1 MNARGN
7 ARAIM
12 AVTATAFVYGCDLAP
27 DYQVPPTPVVPA
39 AYKEAGPWTQA
50 TPQDTLPK
58 GPWWTIY
65 GDKLLDA
72 LEARLE
78 ADNPNLAAALARY
91 DAARAYVAE
100 AQSAYFPLVG
110 TEEDFTKNR
119 QSNNRPLRS
128 ASQPDFYGADTVG
141 LSINYELDIWGSI
154 RNQVAAGEATAQA
167 QAAES
172 EFVRLSLET
181 DLANAYFNLR
191 EADAQTQILN
201 QTVTAYARALTM
213 TEQRH
218 TGGVASGLDVG
229 RAQTQLSD
237 ARAQLSQ
244 AEGQRALYE
253 HAIASL
259 VGEPATTFAIKPETI
274 AFHVPNVPNGLPS
287 ELLQRRPDI
296 AAAERNVAAANA
308 QIGVA
313 RAAFYPQITLQASG
327 GFQNTGQ
334 ASLLTAPDL
343 FWSVGPSLAMTLF
356 DAGAH
361 QAELD
366 IAKAEH
372 SQAADAYRAQVLQAF
387 QDVEDNLA
395 LLNHLARAAKD
406 EADAV
411 QAANRTEAL
420 SLDRYQLGAVNY
432 LDVVT
437 AQAAALGAQLN
448 DLDIATRRLQ
458 ASVRLIKALGGG
470 WSVKDL
476 PTGGEPYDI
485 ASRAAKDDVPA
496 AK

>member
-1 MNARGN
+1 MSWGANR
-7 ARAIM
+7 RAIVV
-12 AVTATAFVYGCDLAP
+12 AAAAALVYGCDLAP
-27 DYQVPPTPVVPA
+27 DYKVPPTPVVPV
-39 AYKEAGPWTQA
+39 AYKEAGPWTKA
-50 TPQDTLPK
+50 TPADTLPK
-58 GPWWTIY
+58 GAWWEVY
-65 GDKLLDA
+65 NDKTLDG
-72 LEARLE
+72 LESRLE
-78 ADNPNLAAALARY
+78 TDNPNLAAALARY
-91 DAARAYVAE
+91 DAARAFVAE
-100 AQSAYFPLVG
+100 AQSAYFPMVG
-110 TEEDFTKNR
+110 GGADFTKNR
-119 QSNNRPLRS
+119 QSDSRPLRS
-128 ASQPDFYGADTVG
+128 PSQPDFYGADTVG

-154 RNQVAAGEATAQA
+154 RNQVEAGEATAQA
-167 QAAES
+167 QAAQS
-172 EFVRLSLET
+172 EFVRLSLEAN
-181 DLANAYFNLR
+181 LANAYFNLR
-191 EADAQTQILN
+191 EADAQTDLLN
-201 QTVTAYARALTM
+201 QTVAAYARALTM

-218 TGGVASGLDVG
+218 TGGIASGLDVG

-244 AEGQRALYE
+244 TEAQRALYE

-259 VGEPATTFAIKPETI
+259 VGEPATTFSVKPEVAT
-274 AFHVPNVPNGLPS
+274 FKVPNIPTDVPS
-287 ELLQRRPDI
+287 ALLQRRPDI

-372 SQAADAYRAQVLQAF
+372 NQAADEYRAQVLQAF

-411 QAANRTEAL
+411 QSANHTEAL

-437 AQAAALGAQLN
+437 AQTAALSAQLN
-448 DLDIATRRLQ
+448 ELDIATRRLQ

-470 WSVKDL
+470 WSTKDL
-476 PTGGEPYDI
+476 PPGDVPYDVATQDI
-485 ASRAAKDDVPA
+485 QPGH
-496 AK
+496 

>member
-1 MNARGN
+1 MNSRRGN
-7 ARAIM
+7 ARALLV
-12 AVTATAFVYGCDLAP
+12 ATTALLVYGCDLAP
-27 DYQVPPTPVVPA
+27 DYKVPPPPVVPA
-39 AYKEAGPWTQA
+39 AYKEAGPWTKA
-50 TPQDTLPK
+50 TPEDTLPK
-58 GPWWTIY
+58 GAWWEIY
-65 GDKLLDA
+65 NDKTLDG
-72 LEARLE
+72 LETRLE
-78 ADNPNLAAALARY
+78 TDNPNLAAALARY
-91 DAARAYVAE
+91 DAARAFVAE

-110 TEEDFTKNR
+110 GESDFTKNK
-119 QSNNRPLRS
+119 QSADRPLRS
-128 ASQPDFYGADTVG
+128 KGQPNFYGADTVG
-141 LSINYELDIWGSI
+141 LSVNYELDIWGAI
-154 RNQVAAGEATAQA
+154 RNQVEAGEAAAQA
-167 QAAES
+167 QAAQS

-181 DLANAYFNLR
+181 DLADAFFDLR
-191 EADAQTQILN
+191 EADAQIQILT
-201 QTVTAYARALTM
+201 QTVTAYTRALTM

-237 ARAQLSQ
+237 ARAQLAQ
-244 AEGQRALYE
+244 AQGQRALYE

-259 VGEPATTFAIKPETI
+259 VGEPATTFSIKPKAV
-274 AFHVPNVPNGLPS
+274 AFKVPNVPTGVPS

-296 AAAERNVAAANA
+296 AAAERSVAAANA

-313 RAAFYPQITLQASG
+313 HAAFFPQITLQASG

-366 IAKAEH
+366 IAKAAH
-372 SQAADAYRAQVLQAF
+372 SEAADEYRAQVLQAF

-395 LLNHLARAAKD
+395 LLNHLANAAKE

-411 QAANRTEAL
+411 QAANRTETL

-437 AQAAALGAQLN
+437 AQAAALNAQLN

-470 WSVKDL
+470 WSTKDL
-476 PTGGEPYDI
+476 PPGDAPYEV
-485 ASRAAKDDVPA
+485 AAQNGA
-496 AK
+496 GH

>member
-1 MNARGN
+1 MRSGGHV
-7 ARAIM
+7 RAILS
-12 AVTATAFVYGCDLAP
+12 ATAAMLVYGCDLAP
-27 DYQVPPTPVVPA
+27 DYKVPPTPAVPA
-39 AYKEAGPWTQA
+39 IYKEAGPWTQA
-50 TPQDTLPK
+50 TPEDTLPK
-58 GPWWTIY
+58 GAWWTIY
-65 GDKLLDA
+65 GDKTLDA

-78 ADNPNLAAALARY
+78 TDNPDLAAALARY
-91 DAARAYVAE
+91 DAARAFVAE

-110 TEEDFTKNR
+110 GGADFTKNK
-119 QSNNRPLRS
+119 QSANRPLRS
-128 ASQPDFYGADTVG
+128 ANQPNYYGADTVG
-141 LSINYELDIWGSI
+141 LSVNYELDVWGAI
-154 RNQVAAGEATAQA
+154 RNQVEAGEATAQA
-167 QAAES
+167 QAAQS
-172 EFVRLSLET
+172 EFVRLSLQT
-181 DLANAYFNLR
+181 DLANAYFDLR
-191 EADAQTQILN
+191 EADAQTNLLN
-201 QTVTAYARALTM
+201 QTVAAYGRALTM
-213 TEQRH
+213 TEERH

-259 VGEPATTFAIKPETI
+259 VGEPATTFSIKPETMT
-274 AFHVPNVPNGLPS
+274 FKVPNVPMGVPS
-287 ELLQRRPDI
+287 TLLQRRPDI

-313 RAAFYPQITLQASG
+313 RAAFYPQLTLQASG

-334 ASLLTAPDL
+334 ASLLTAPNL
-343 FWSVGPSLAMTLF
+343 FWSVGPSLAMTIF

-372 SQAADAYRAQVLQAF
+372 NQAADEYRAQVLQAF
-387 QDVEDNLA
+387 RDVEDNLA

-411 QAANRTEAL
+411 QAANRTETL

-437 AQAAALGAQLN
+437 AQTAALSAQLT
-448 DLDIATRRLQ
+448 DLDIATQRLQ
-458 ASVRLIKALGGG
+458 SSVRLIKALGGG

-476 PTGGEPYDI
+476 PAGDVPYDV
-485 ASRAAKDDVPA
+485 ATADKDPTQSS
-496 AK
+496 K

>member
-1 MNARGN
+1 MSRGRNARGGLVV
-7 ARAIM
+7 AAAM
-12 AVTATAFVYGCDLAP
+12 FVYGCDLAP
-27 DYQVPPTPVVPA
+27 DYKVPPTPIVPA
-39 AYKEAGPWTQA
+39 VYKETGPWTKA
-50 TPQDTLPK
+50 TPEDTLPK
-58 GPWWTIY
+58 GAWWNIY
-65 GDKLLDA
+65 NDKTLDG
-72 LEARLE
+72 LETRLD

-91 DAARAYVAE
+91 DAARAFVAE
-100 AQSAYFPLVG
+100 AQSAYFPIVG
-110 TEEDFTKNR
+110 TGEDFTKNR

-141 LSINYELDIWGSI
+141 LSVNYELDIWGSI
-154 RNQVAAGEATAQA
+154 RNQVEAGEATAQA
-167 QAAES
+167 QAAQS

-191 EADAQTQILN
+191 EADAQTELLN

-237 ARAQLSQ
+237 AKSQLSQ
-244 AEGQRALYE
+244 AQGQRALYE

-259 VGEPATTFAIKPETI
+259 VGEPATTFSLKPEAI
-274 AFHVPNVPNGLPS
+274 AFKVPNVPTGVPS
-287 ELLQRRPDI
+287 ALLQRRPDI
-296 AAAERNVAAANA
+296 AAAERAVAAANA

-313 RAAFYPQITLQASG
+313 RAAFFPQITLQASG

-334 ASLLTAPDL
+334 ASLLTAPNL
-343 FWSVGPSLAMTLF
+343 FWSVGPALAMTLF

-372 SQAADAYRAQVLQAF
+372 SQAADEYRAQVLQAF

-395 LLNHLARAAKD
+395 LLNHLADAAKE

-411 QAANRTEAL
+411 QSADRTETL

-437 AQAAALGAQLN
+437 AQAAALSAQLSE
-448 DLDIATRRLQ
+448 LDIATRRLQ
-458 ASVRLIKALGGG
+458 ASVRLIKGLGGG

-476 PTGGEPYDI
+476 PPG
-485 ASRAAKDDVPA
+485 DVPYAVA
-496 AK
+496 ADEAHQ

>member
-1 MNARGN
+1 MRDLRCL
-7 ARAIM
+7 RA
-12 AVTATAFVYGCDLAP
+12 AAPLLAATAICGCDLAP
-27 DYQVPPTPVVPA
+27 EYQVPPTPVVPA
-39 AYKEAGPWTQA
+39 SFKEAGPWTTA
-50 TPQDTLPK
+50 TPGDTLPK
-58 GPWWTIY
+58 GAWWQLY
-65 GDKLLDA
+65 GDATLNK
-72 LEARLE
+72 LEARLDR
-78 ADNPNLAAALARY
+78 DNPNLAAALARY
-91 DAARAYVAE
+91 DASRAFVAE
-100 AQSAYFPLVG
+100 AQSAFFPIVG
-110 TEEDFTKNR
+110 TGENFTRNR
-119 QSNNRPLRS
+119 QSNNRPLRGS
-128 ASQPDFYGADTVG
+128 NQPDFYAADTVG
-141 LSINYELDIWGSI
+141 LSVNYELDVWGAI
-154 RNQVAAGEATAQA
+154 RNQVEAGKATAQA
-167 QAAES
+167 QAAQS

-181 DLANAYFNLR
+181 NLANAYFNLR
-191 EADAQTQILN
+191 EADAQTTLLN
-201 QTVTAYARALTM
+201 QTVSAYGRALTM

-218 TGGVASGLDVG
+218 TGGIASGLDVG

-237 ARAQLSQ
+237 ARSQLSQ
-244 AEGQRALYE
+244 AEAQRALYE

-259 VGEPATTFAIKPETI
+259 VGEPATTFSIKPETL
-274 AFHVPNVPNGLPS
+274 AFKVPNVPTGVPS

-313 RAAFYPQITLQASG
+313 RAAFFPQITLQASG

-343 FWSVGPSLAMTLF
+343 FWSVGPALAMTIF

-372 SQAADAYRAQVLQAF
+372 YQAADDYRAQVLQAF

-395 LLNHLARAAKD
+395 LLNHLANAAKD

-411 QAANRTEAL
+411 EAADRTEKL

-437 AQAAALGAQLN
+437 AQTAALGAQLT

-470 WSVKDL
+470 WSTKDL
-476 PTGGEPYDI
+476 PPGDVPYDV
-485 ASRAAKDDVPA
+485 AAQGEA
-496 AK
+496 QSGH

>member
-1 MNARGN
+1 MSSGANARTIVVVI
-7 ARAIM
+7 A
-12 AVTATAFVYGCDLAP
+12 ATLVYGCDLAP
-27 DYQVPPTPVVPA
+27 DYQVPSTPVVPA
-39 AYKEAGPWTQA
+39 VYKEAGPWTKA
-50 TPQDTLPK
+50 TPEDTLPK
-58 GPWWTIY
+58 GSWWEVY
-65 GDKLLDA
+65 NDKTLDA

-78 ADNPNLAAALARY
+78 TDNPNLAAALARY
-91 DAARAYVAE
+91 DASRAFVAE

-141 LSINYELDIWGSI
+141 LSVNYELDIWGSI

-181 DLANAYFNLR
+181 DLANAYFDLR
-191 EADAQTQILN
+191 EADAQTDLLN
-201 QTVTAYARALTM
+201 QTVAAYSRALTM

-237 ARAQLSQ
+237 ARSQLSQ
-244 AEGQRALYE
+244 AEAQRALYE

-259 VGEPATTFAIKPETI
+259 VGEPATTFSLKPEVL
-274 AFHVPNVPNGLPS
+274 AFKVPNVPTDVPS
-287 ELLQRRPDI
+287 ALLQRRPDI

-313 RAAFYPQITLQASG
+313 RAAFYPQITLQAAG

-334 ASLLTAPDL
+334 ASLLTAPNL

-372 SQAADAYRAQVLQAF
+372 SQAADEYRAQVLQAF

-411 QAANRTEAL
+411 QAADRTATL

-437 AQAAALGAQLN
+437 AQTAALSAQLN

-476 PTGGEPYDI
+476 PTGGEPYDV
-485 ASRAAKDDVPA
+485 AAGD
-496 AK
+496 AKTAK